1 MQRSDRM
8 RTLMPTLTQVLW
20 PLLWQVARSGVA
32 DTAAVIATAALAVS
46 LAALPRS
53 ADAAQT
59 LDIRDGD
66 TAVVRISSLDQ
77 TRVRAA
83 RARVLDVIGDVYD
96 AQANPG
102 GRVIV
107 LKDDGE
113 VYLKPIVDQGVP
125 TRPIKLDVKTT
136 SGTVGLLLQ
145 PAEIVGDTLTLRV
158 AGGTP
163 TGAGGAAANA
173 RVKSPAHL
181 RAVKALTLAMAV
193 PGMAAD
199 ASIQV
204 IDGGAEEVLLWQEAR
219 FVLLARYEAGQ
230 LLGETFQLT
239 NVSKSRMVLDEREF
253 FRPGVV
259 SVSALRLVL
268 EPGESTRV
276 WVVRSTDDS
285 DEVSAA
291 GRRP

>member
-1 MQRSDRM
+1 MQRSDLM
-8 RTLMPTLTQVLW
+8 RSQWLALRALMADLGA
-20 PLLWQVARSGVA
+20 LLAP
-32 DTAAVIATAALAVS
+32 AAIAVS
-46 LAALPRS
+46 FAAFPSS
-53 ADAAQT
+53 AAAAQT

-77 TRVRAA
+77 TRVRAV

-125 TRPIKLDVKTT
+125 ARPIKLDVKTS

-145 PAEIVGDTLTLRV
+145 PSEIVGDTLTLRV
-158 AGGTP
+158 VGGTQA
-163 TGAGGAAANA
+163 GAGGATPSA

-239 NVSKSRMVLDEREF
+239 NVSKSRMVLDEREL

-276 WVVRSTDDS
+276 WVVRSLDEA
-285 DEVSAA
+285 DEVAAA

>member
-1 MQRSDRM
+1 MQRSDLM
-8 RTLMPTLTQVLW
+8 RSQWLALRALMADLGA
-20 PLLWQVARSGVA
+20 LLAP
-32 DTAAVIATAALAVS
+32 AAIAVS
-46 LAALPRS
+46 FAALPSS
-53 ADAAQT
+53 AAAAQT

-77 TRVRAA
+77 TRVRAV

-125 TRPIKLDVKTT
+125 ARPIKLDVKTS

-145 PAEIVGDTLTLRV
+145 PSEIVGDTLTLRV
-158 AGGTP
+158 VGGTQA
-163 TGAGGAAANA
+163 GAGGATPSA

-239 NVSKSRMVLDEREF
+239 NVSKSRMVLDEREL

-276 WVVRSTDDS
+276 WVVRSLDEA
-285 DEVSAA
+285 DEVAAA